1 LRTICVEKIRC
12 NIMKIFRFQCL
23 IALCILM
30 SVSLFA
36 QDNVV
41 FPKGEK
47 GYEAQYQRNI
57 KKSRINGVYI
67 PANLEE
73 AFQELDD
80 LSPEEA
86 LRKFSNAPEEIIA
99 TKLHFG
105 LGRWISVYWNFIEG
119 SRFVEYLRQLGITD
133 PDHMIQFTI
142 VSYHRHKNNKPL
154 DIEGQVAK
162 YKELREQKRQ
172 ELLNRREVIHQETR
186 PVKKGKN

>member
-1 LRTICVEKIRC
+1 MKLLRTY
-12 NIMKIFRFQCL
+12 CL
-23 IALCILM
+23 FMLCLFFGIA
-30 SVSLFA
+30 A
-36 QDNVV
+36 NGQDDVV

-73 AFQELDD
+73 AFLELDD
-80 LSPEEA
+80 LSPEGA
-86 LRKFSNAPEEIIA
+86 IQKFTNAPEDIVA

-119 SRFVEYLRQLGITD
+119 SRYVEYLRQLGITD

-154 DIEGQVAK
+154 DVEGQVAK
-162 YKELREQKRQ
+162 YKDLREEKRQ
-172 ELLNRREVIHQETR
+172 ELLKRRELIHKETR
-186 PVKKGKN
+186 PIKKGKN

>member
-1 LRTICVEKIRC
+1 MSIC
-12 NIMKIFRFQCL
+12 L
-23 IALCILM
+23 SAY
-30 SVSLFA
+30 S
-36 QDNVV
+36 QDDVV

-73 AFQELDD
+73 AFKELDD
-80 LSPEEA
+80 LSPEGA
-86 LRKFSNAPEEIIA
+86 KAKFKNASEDIVA

-119 SRFVEYLRQLGITD
+119 SRYVEYLRQLGITD

-142 VSYHRHKNNKPL
+142 VSYHRYKNNKPL
-154 DIEGQVAK
+154 EVDAQVEK
-162 YKELREQKRQ
+162 YKTLREEKRQ
-172 ELLNRREVIHQETR
+172 ELLNRRELIHQETR
-186 PVKKGKN
+186 PVKKG

>member
-1 LRTICVEKIRC
+1 MKFFRTLSLLVLSIS
-12 NIMKIFRFQCL
+12 F
-23 IALCILM
+23 CI
-30 SVSLFA
+30 SISG
-36 QDNVV
+36 QDDVR

-73 AFQELDD
+73 AFLELDD
-80 LSPEEA
+80 LSPEQSKA
-86 LRKFSNAPEEIIA
+86 KFTNAPEDVIA

-119 SRFVEYLRQLGITD
+119 SRYVEYLRQLGITD

-142 VSYHRHKNNKPL
+142 VSYHRYKNNKPI
-154 DIEGQVAK
+154 DVEGQVEK
-162 YKELREQKRQ
+162 YKILREEKRQ
-172 ELLNRREVIHQETR
+172 ELLKKRQLIHQETR
-186 PVKKGKN
+186 PIKKGE

>member
-1 LRTICVEKIRC
+1 MKFIKIL
-12 NIMKIFRFQCL
+12 CL
-23 IALCILM
+23 LALCM
-30 SVSLFA
+30 SICLSAYA
-36 QDNVV
+36 QDDVV

-80 LSPEEA
+80 LSPEGA
-86 LRKFSNAPEEIIA
+86 KAKFKNAPEDVVA

-119 SRFVEYLRQLGITD
+119 SRYVEYLRQLGITD

-142 VSYHRHKNNKPL
+142 VSYHRYKNNKPL
-154 DIEGQVAK
+154 EVEAQVEK
-162 YKELREQKRQ
+162 YKALREEKRQ
-172 ELLNRREVIHQETR
+172 ELLNRRKLIHQETR
-186 PVKKGKN
+186 PVKKG

>member
-1 LRTICVEKIRC
+1 MNFFKTISFLMFCMI
-12 NIMKIFRFQCL
+12 ISCL
-23 IALCILM
+23 
-30 SVSLFA
+30 SYG
-36 QDNVV
+36 QDENL

-73 AFQELDD
+73 AFKELDD
-80 LSPEEA
+80 LSPEQSKA
-86 LRKFSNAPEEIIA
+86 KFTNAPEKIVA

-119 SRFVEYLRQLGITD
+119 SRYVEYLRQLGITD

-142 VSYHRHKNNKPL
+142 VSYHRYKNNKPL
-154 DIEGQVAK
+154 DVEAQVEA
-162 YKELREQKRQ
+162 YKVLREEKRQ
-172 ELLNRREVIHQETR
+172 ELLNRRELIHQEKR
-186 PVKKGKN
+186 PIKKG

>member
-1 LRTICVEKIRC
+1 MNFFRT
-12 NIMKIFRFQCL
+12 L
-23 IALCILM
+23 SLLLLGILFW
-30 SVSLFA
+30 SSSNA
-36 QDNVV
+36 QDDAV

-73 AFQELDD
+73 AFKELDD
-80 LSPEEA
+80 LSPEQSKA
-86 LRKFSNAPEEIIA
+86 KFTNAAEDVIA

-119 SRFVEYLRQLGITD
+119 SRYVEYLRNLGITD

-142 VSYHRHKNNKPL
+142 VSYHRYKNNKPL
-154 DIEGQVAK
+154 KIEDQVEA
-162 YKELREQKRQ
+162 YKVLREEKRQ
-172 ELLNRREVIHQETR
+172 ELLKRRELIHQETK
-186 PVKKGKN
+186 PIKKG

>member
-1 LRTICVEKIRC
+1 MNFFKTGSLLILS
-12 NIMKIFRFQCL
+12 IF
-23 IALCILM
+23 I
-30 SVSLFA
+30 SLSSFS
-36 QDNVV
+36 QDEVV

-73 AFQELDD
+73 AFKELDD
-80 LSPEEA
+80 LSPEQSKA
-86 LRKFSNAPEEIIA
+86 KFTNAPEEVIA
-99 TKLHFG
+99 KKLHFG

-119 SRFVEYLRQLGITD
+119 SRYVEYLRQLGITD

-142 VSYHRHKNNKPL
+142 VSYHRYKNNKPL
-154 DIEGQVAK
+154 NVEAQVER

-172 ELLNRREVIHQETR
+172 ELLNRRELIHQEKR
-186 PVKKGKN
+186 PIKKG